1 MQIFSNILYNL
12 LKQRNITQRM
22 LAEMAHTTEATIS
35 RYLSDAR
42 RMPRADLIISIA
54 EALNV
59 STDYLLGLTSV
70 PNRGSLSPETEE
82 LIYYYSNASESDRKV
97 IWAVLDKYRDSDIQ
111 IAASGQDKW
120 NSTDSSLRQQAVKK
134 FEGNNV

>member
-1 MQIFSNILYNL
+1 MQSFSNILYNL
-12 LKQRNITQRM
+12 LKQRGITQRM

-70 PNRGSLSPETEE
+70 PNRESLSPETEE

-97 IWAVLDKYRDSDIQ
+97 IWAVLDKYQDSDIK

-120 NSTDSSLRQQAVKK
+120 NPTDSSLRQQAVKK
-134 FEGNNV
+134 FEDK